1 MRTFAFS
8 LLLAGATLAGAP
20 ASATVRPA
28 APWGPQ
34 AVQACTLAA
43 TGPCV
48 ISTITRRS
56 LSADVAEYSFTMK
69 VGPGQHDV
77 IGMHRVVKELGAFQS
92 APPSSGIFF
101 VHGDVLGFDAAFL
114 ASAASPSIPDT
125 HALPVYLAERGVDVW
140 GIDMRWILVDPS
152 TGTFGFM
159 QSWGL
164 ALNANDVGTGLAI
177 AAGVRGTNEPMN
189 LLGWSRGGQIGYTYL
204 STEAALP
211 LAQRR
216 VKGFITVDIYARTDD
231 PTLRQFACNRL
242 TIRNKEL
249 TDGKLADKTGQLAG
263 ALGQLAVASPNTE
276 SPFTQPGPN
285 GEPPLFPPGTTNSQA
300 ALLVGAATFNLLAP
314 NPPTAAYHW
323 TGGTFGTNGFPTGLN
338 FTDQTYFHDYLSG
351 AAPFESTKLIADAE
365 AMTCEN
371 DDTPFLDNL
380 ADVTVPILYVGADG
394 GFGTTGFYSTTLLG
408 STDRET
414 LLIDRTPG
422 QLNDYGHSDLF
433 LASDAETLVWSPIYD
448 WILGFRQQ

>member
-8 LLLAGATLAGAP
+8 LLLAGATLAGLP

-34 AVQACTLAA
+34 AVQACTQAA

-48 ISTITRRS
+48 ISTITRRA
-56 LSADVAEYSFTMK
+56 LSGDVAEYSFTMK

-77 IGMHRVVKELGAFQS
+77 IGLHRVVKELGAFQP
-92 APPSSGIFF
+92 APSNSGIFF
-101 VHGDVLGFDAAFL
+101 VHGDALGFDAAFL
-114 ASAASPSIPDT
+114 ASAASPSIPDS

-152 TGTFGFM
+152 TTDFSFM

-164 ALNANDVGTGLAI
+164 ALNAGDVGIGLAI
-177 AAGVRGTNEPMN
+177 AAGVRGTDEPMN

-211 LAQRR
+211 PAQRR
-216 VKGFITVDIYARTDD
+216 VKGFIPVDIYVRTDD
-231 PTLRQFACNRL
+231 ATLRGFACNRL
-242 TIRNKEL
+242 TDRKAQ
-249 TDGKLADKTGQLAG
+249 LAAGTFADPTGQLLG
-263 ALGQLAVASPNTE
+263 AVGQLAVASPNTT
-276 SPFTQPGPN
+276 SPFTPGT
-285 GEPPLFPPGTTNSQA
+285 GLPPLFPPGTTNGQS

-314 NPPTAAYHW
+314 NPPTANYHW
-323 TGGTFGTNGFPTGLN
+323 TGGAFGTNGLPTGLN
-338 FTDQTYFHDYLSG
+338 FTNQTYFYDYLAGVS
-351 AAPFESTKLIADAE
+351 PFEATKLIADAE
-365 AMTCEN
+365 AMMCEN

-394 GFGTTGFYSTTLLG
+394 GFGTSGLYSTTLLG

-414 LLIDRTPG
+414 LLIDRTLG
-422 QLNDYGHSDLF
+422 QLTDYGHSDLF